1 MERRRNLGRGHL
13 GYVRLGKL
21 YVLSMVY
28 VSLLHIMYTYIY
40 VKIAPFFVAI
50 SAFRL
55 HYSGVY
61 THLCVFVLFMLVFS
75 VFLSRQ
81 LKRQS
86 IQDLF
91 LSLLLI
97 CYYLPGLTLY
107 IYGNW
112 NTRYLLFNWLS
123 ALLLSIW
130 NELLCAKKGV
140 EQSRDF
146 SAVERL
152 PGLLYVFSVFLS
164 LSVIVIVTYYKG
176 FSLHVDLSPDYV
188 YSLRRDARLSAVP
201 GVFSYYLAYASYIIP
216 MLFLLNVK
224 KRNLL
229 PSCLLVLSQLNLFT
243 FNGSKHVLFSL
254 FLTVPFILFSWRI
267 TFKRILQGYLIFC
280 LLAAGEVWL
289 TDASRVPLLTAYTV
303 RRFAFEPAQIGFFH
317 FDFCLQYGY
326 LYYSESLLR
335 LFVDYPYDISFSN
348 VIANYAYG
356 IPDMGANTGMCAEGF
371 SQIGWLSLL
380 VYPIA
385 YVAVFKIFYIAF
397 GRFQGCDS
405 YVPLLP
411 VLLYVSTF
419 MNGALQTVLLTFGLL
434 PLLLTVIILFTY
446 DGTKR
451 CGAES

>member
-1 MERRRNLGRGHL
+1 MGRGHL
-13 GYVRLGKL
+13 GYVRPGKL
-21 YVLSMVY
+21 YVLSMAY

-40 VKIAPFFVAI
+40 VKIAPLFVAV

-130 NELLCAKKGV
+130 NEVFCAKRGV

-146 SAVERL
+146 SAMERL

-164 LSVIVIVTYYKG
+164 LSVIVIVSYYKG
-176 FSLHVDLSPDYV
+176 FSLHVDLSPDHV
-188 YSLRRDARLSAVP
+188 YSLRRDESLSAMP
-201 GVFSYYLAYASYIIP
+201 RVFLYYLGYAARIMP
-216 MLFLLNVK
+216 LLFLLNVK
-224 KRNLL
+224 KRKLL

-243 FNGSKHVLFSL
+243 FDGSKHVLFSL
-254 FLTVPFILFSWRI
+254 LLTVPFILFSWRI
-267 TFKRILQGYLIFC
+267 TFRRILQGYLILC

-289 TDASRVPLLTAYTV
+289 TGASKIPLLTAYTV
-303 RRFAFEPAQIGFFH
+303 RRIAFEPAQIGFFH

-326 LYYSESLLR
+326 LYYSESFLR
-335 LFVDYPYDISFSN
+335 LFVDYPYDIDFSH
-348 VIANYAYG
+348 VIAEYAYG
-356 IPDMGANTGMCAEGF
+356 FPEIGANTGMCAEGF
-371 SQIGWLSLL
+371 SQIGWLSLF

-385 YVAVFKIFYIAF
+385 YVAVFKLFGFVF
-397 GRFQGCDS
+397 GRFQGRAS
-405 YVPLLP
+405 YIPLFA
-411 VLLYVSTF
+411 VLLYASTF
-419 MNGALQTVLLTFGLL
+419 MDGALQTVLSTFGLL
-434 PLLLTVIILFTY
+434 SLLLTVVILFTY
-446 DGTKR
+446 DGTK
-451 CGAES
+451 CCDAGS